1 MAAMYLLHSCNPE
14 LSGFKQLPRLCLSRV
29 SKIGTIEIQLCKKKL
44 CMTLF
49 EFHWEKSYRQMVS
62 TWNLGR
68 LAALGLVCNYGW
80 SQLAANFDPGFWMI
94 QKLDCFENTLKNPGF
109 LWRISC
115 SISHLAT
122 IICPKK
128 IFFPILAH
136 CAVFETNLT
145 YLDLT

>member
-1 MAAMYLLHSCNPE
+1 MM
-14 LSGFKQLPRLCLSRV
+14 
-29 SKIGTIEIQLCKKKL
+29 
-44 CMTLF
+44 
-49 EFHWEKSYRQMVS
+49 S

-68 LAALGLVCNYGW
+68 LAYFGLVCNFGW
-80 SQLAANFDPGFWMI
+80 SQLAANFDPGLWVI

-136 CAVFETNLT
+136 CETHNMNLWSDLKNVCERIFKVAQLIT
-145 YLDLT
+145 IRLDNYPFSPGVEHDADC